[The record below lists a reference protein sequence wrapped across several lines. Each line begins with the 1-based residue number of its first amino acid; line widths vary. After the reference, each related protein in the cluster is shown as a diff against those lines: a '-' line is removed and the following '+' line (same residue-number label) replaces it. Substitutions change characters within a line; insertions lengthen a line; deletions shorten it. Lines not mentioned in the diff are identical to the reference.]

1 MKKGVKK
8 SSKSSTL
15 KKWSKSLL
23 HLCASK
29 MRMEPLLFADENA
42 PEWAFSK
49 RKCVKKAS
57 KIDAIW
63 LYLFRLLMKGI
74 VEQTHG

>member
-1 MKKGVKK
+1 MRKGV
-8 SSKSSTL
+8 

-23 HLCASK
+23 
-29 MRMEPLLFADENA
+29 
-42 PEWAFSK
+42 
-49 RKCVKKAS
+49 KKAS